1 MSDQSNIKKS
11 LFVMF
16 AGLFL
21 GVSASMVGK

>member
-1 MSDQSNIKKS
+1 MTDQFCVKKS

-21 GVSASMVGK
+21 GVSAGLVGE